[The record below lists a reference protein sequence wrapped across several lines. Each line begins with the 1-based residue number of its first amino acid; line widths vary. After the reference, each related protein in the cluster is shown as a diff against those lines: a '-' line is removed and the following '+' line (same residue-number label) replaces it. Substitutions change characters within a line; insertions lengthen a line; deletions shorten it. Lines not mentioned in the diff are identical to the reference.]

1 MFPNTKKIS
10 KKAPI
15 NHRTPFAWTP
25 NNLTAKGPGETD
37 PEFQIRM
44 CSIWPPIQTTG
55 ARDSRI
61 WLGGGEEG
69 VGVPAA
75 RPRRETRR
83 ASGEEVE
90 DADASVA
97 PVRTVPTATGS
108 WPSQIGRGRPDL
120 GLLRSGRGRP
130 DLGLLSLGAM
140 ETMRSNAK
148 RRRRSEWHQGGA
160 AMALQRRGARR

>member
-1 MFPNTKKIS
+1 MFPN
-10 KKAPI
+10 
-15 NHRTPFAWTP
+15 
-25 NNLTAKGPGETD
+25 
-37 PEFQIRM
+37 
-44 CSIWPPIQTTG
+44 TTG

-90 DADASVA
+90 DADAFVA

-108 WPSQIGRGRPDL
+108 WPSQIGAGATGSWPSQL
-120 GLLRSGRGRP
+120 GGDGDDEEQRQEEEEIGVAPGRSGN
-130 DLGLLSLGAM
+130 DAVV
-140 ETMRSNAK
+140 
-148 RRRRSEWHQGGA
+148 
-160 AMALQRRGARR
+160 ARRPSAPVSALPESWSSLFF